1 MSRYYEKEQN
11 IPQPEYDAMWV
22 NIEQEATK
30 RKAAL
35 QQSQEAS
42 MHRAKIVPAS
52 IVFSCF
58 LLVAIPVFAGVAINW
73 DRIGGRSV
81 TIALNNGIG
90 QRYDLKASSAGIT
103 MNLNGV
109 VTDGEKM
116 KMLISLDP
124 GTDPTSYI
132 GFAIENTMVT
142 SNSDTKERA
151 RGYLNYDPQSQKLL
165 GIYETVDTLKDRK
178 KDYTLE
184 AQNLIFY
191 RNQDIPLKT
200 DHQAG
205 DTLVT
210 GSKQYPN
217 IYIESVRQTNN
228 KTVVRFRVA
237 AAPSDLGRGNPHL
250 VMKVGDKEIDAIPTI
265 LPSDSPDLHIE
276 QVFNMTAQDWKKA
289 NLHFCYIEEAKRIEG
304 TWKFEFEADGKKA
317 SEAIYS
323 KKLHTSA
330 EFQENTGT
338 TLDQL
343 IVTPL
348 DIEIL
353 VTERDSLKKGNVH
366 YKTAQLVIGDK
377 KISGGWNMK
386 GAGPENYQHLYQFES
401 PEWYKDWSDVPM
413 KLILKDAVIEKRD
426 TSKNWITLHKPK
438 EEKQFAE
445 LNTDGYQIDFTYYTE
460 GKDLIVESKSGSP
473 GFKGVNQ
480 TTMRINGKEV
490 VPEIIAKGMV
500 STGVNVDRYK
510 DIELDGKLELNPG
523 IYKYSDP
530 RRDIEV
536 ILK

>member
-1 MSRYYEKEQN
+1 MSRYFEKEQN

-30 RKAAL
+30 RKATL
-35 QQSQEAS
+35 QQSQEAP

-58 LLVAIPVFAGVAINW
+58 LLVAIPVFASVTINW

-81 TIALNNGIG
+81 TNALNNGIG
-90 QRYDLKASSAGIT
+90 QRYDLKASNAGIT

-132 GFAIENTMVT
+132 GFAIEKTTVT

-151 RGYLNYDPQSQKLL
+151 HGYLNYDPKSQKLL
-165 GIYETVDTLKDRK
+165 GIYETVDILKDRK

-200 DHQAG
+200 NHQAG

-210 GSKQYPN
+210 GTKQYPN

-228 KTVVRFRVA
+228 KTVIRYRVA

-304 TWKFEFEADGKKA
+304 TWKFEFEADGKKQVKRFIPRSCIA
-317 SEAIYS
+317 ALNS
-323 KKLHTSA
+323 KKVQAL
-330 EFQENTGT
+330 
-338 TLDQL
+338 
-343 IVTPL
+343 P
-348 DIEIL
+348 
-353 VTERDSLKKGNVH
+353 
-366 YKTAQLVIGDK
+366 
-377 KISGGWNMK
+377 
-386 GAGPENYQHLYQFES
+386 
-401 PEWYKDWSDVPM
+401 
-413 KLILKDAVIEKRD
+413 
-426 TSKNWITLHKPK
+426 
-438 EEKQFAE
+438 
-445 LNTDGYQIDFTYYTE
+445 
-460 GKDLIVESKSGSP
+460 
-473 GFKGVNQ
+473 
-480 TTMRINGKEV
+480 
-490 VPEIIAKGMV
+490 
-500 STGVNVDRYK
+500 
-510 DIELDGKLELNPG
+510 
-523 IYKYSDP
+523 
-530 RRDIEV
+530 
-536 ILK
+536 